1 MGRLWHDGCHWQTG
15 SARRVRAQQC
25 LACAWRRAL
34 RLRQLCTRLGGR
46 LGGWLQLLRRHGR
59 SWCRLLQ
66 PMLRRRRRLLLLLP
80 PLLRWRQWELRQLGR
95 RMGQCEGL
103 LLRWRARLRRRPQ
116 LLQLRRQ
123 QWRLQLRCEL
133 VQLG

>member
-1 MGRLWHDGCHWQTG
+1 
-15 SARRVRAQQC
+15 
-25 LACAWRRAL
+25 
-34 RLRQLCTRLGGR
+34 
-46 LGGWLQLLRRHGR
+46 
-59 SWCRLLQ
+59 
-66 PMLRRRRRLLLLLP
+66 MLRRRRRLLLLLP